1 MNKKGKNDGN
11 LTERIRLL
19 AKKNGTNIKSL
30 EMRSG
35 LSNGSIRRWET
46 SMPTIDNLAAIA
58 KELNVSIDNLY
69 YGYSESDKE
78 HSLLTYFRSLPKNIQ
93 DNCISYI
100 HGLHDSYQ
108 SMQEHNNTDNNSD
121 S

>member
-1 MNKKGKNDGN
+1 MNDGN

-19 AKKNGTNIKSL
+19 AKKNGTNIKNL
-30 EMRSG
+30 EIRSG
-35 LSNGSIRRWET
+35 LSNGSIRRWEI

-78 HSLLTYFRSLPKNIQ
+78 HSLLTYFRSLPKHIQ

-108 SMQEHNNTDNNSD
+108 SMQNPDQQNKDSD